1 MNNTYIVI
9 IPAYNEEE
17 FIGRTLESLCNQ
29 TLIPS
34 HLIVV
39 DDGSSDA
46 TPEIVMQYTKKYL
59 WIHLVQKEK
68 SKRSVGSKVVLAFNA
83 GYESLPSDL
92 DYEFI
97 VKLDA
102 DLELPPDYFER
113 VANLFNKYPDCGI
126 CGGYC
131 VIPKDGKWIREKTA
145 PMHIRGAFKSI
156 RRKAFEQIGG
166 FQPVMGWDGIDQIK
180 LLFNGWK
187 TGLIDSPIK
196 HFRPTGQAS
205 NTKKLYIN
213 WGKASYLRGYDLFL
227 TTLAA
232 LKSAIR
238 RKKPIILI
246 WYIQGFLM
254 AWQKKE
260 SRHLNNSEIRFLQK
274 IQYKR
279 ILSEKKSINQYTYNE
294 K

>member
-1 MNNTYIVI
+1 MNYVVI

-17 FIGRTLESLCNQ
+17 FVGRTLESLCNQ

-46 TPEIVMQYTKKYL
+46 TPKIVNQYAKKYA

-68 SKRSVGSKVVLAFNA
+68 SERSVGSKVVLAFNA

-187 TGLIDSPIK
+187 IGLIDSHVK

-205 NTKKLYIN
+205 NLETLYFKWGEISFSKGCDFLLASMSGISLMRRTKKM
-213 WGKASYLRGYDLFL
+213 ASLFSYMKGFFYAKKTNKEKVL
-227 TTLAA
+227 SKEEQLFF
-232 LKSAIR
+232 
-238 RKKPIILI
+238 RK
-246 WYIQGFLM
+246 F
-254 AWQKKE
+254 
-260 SRHLNNSEIRFLQK
+260 
-274 IQYKR
+274 QYKR
-279 ILSEKKSINQYTYNE
+279 IFSEQKIVKKYAHRA
-294 K
+294 

>member
-1 MNNTYIVI
+1 MNYVII

-29 TLIPS
+29 VLIPS

-46 TPEIVMQYTKKYL
+46 TPEIVMQYTKKYP

-68 SKRSVGSKVVLAFNA
+68 SERSVGSKVVLAFNA

-187 TGLIDSPIK
+187 FGLIDSPVK
-196 HFRPTGQAS
+196 HFRPTGNAS
-205 NTKKLYIN
+205 NAKLLYQHM
-213 WGKASYLRGYDLFL
+213 GEASYRRGYDLFL
-227 TTLAA
+227 TGLAA
-232 LKSAIR
+232 LKLTIR
-238 RKKPIILI
+238 RKKPFVLI
-246 WYIQGFLM
+246 WYIRGFIM
-254 AWQKKE
+254 AWLKKE
-260 SRHLNNSEIRFLQK
+260 SRHLNNAEIKFFKKLQY
-274 IQYKR
+274 QR
-279 ILSEKKSINQYTYNE
+279 IFAQKKVVRKYAYTEK
-294 K
+294 